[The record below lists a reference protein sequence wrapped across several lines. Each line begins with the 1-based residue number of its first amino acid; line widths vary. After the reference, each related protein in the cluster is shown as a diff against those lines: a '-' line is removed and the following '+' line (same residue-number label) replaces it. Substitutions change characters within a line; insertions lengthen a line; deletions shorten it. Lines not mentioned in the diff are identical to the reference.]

1 MSPLKATTLWL
12 LYSLGALALA
22 HPDSNDTKL
31 RAPAL
36 PKTSAAKVL
45 NRRAS
50 DECTGDCATCFGSGF
65 QLCASSSNTCY
76 KPGDLVYGV
85 DSCSGVGSSD
95 VPTEPDVCTDG
106 GCAPPTPFFSS
117 DRVQPTKK
125 TTNRTT
131 SSMDLTK
138 YSQGYQY
145 CPNSSLYCYKPGD
158 SLYGIENC
166 SADASS
172 SSSSSGSSSG
182 SGSDAASDTSSQTT
196 ESETSTPSGSGASST
211 GSAGGVAGGSG
222 DTEDTESS
230 TTSTRSGGSS
240 SATSGSNSNNNQ
252 GSSANGVSNGS
263 PSQNSS
269 GNSEIHGGLVGVL
282 FAGGVAFVTAL
293 HLRI

>member
-65 QLCASSSNTCY
+65 KLCASSSNTCY

-106 GCAPPTPFFSS
+106 GCAVCFGS
-117 DRVQPTKK
+117 
-125 TTNRTT
+125 
-131 SSMDLTK
+131 
-138 YSQGYQY
+138 GYQD

-158 SLYGIENC
+158 SLYGIESC
-166 SADASS
+166 SADA

-196 ESETSTPSGSGASST
+196 DSGTSTASGSGASST
-211 GSAGGVAGGSG
+211 GSAGGVTGGSG

-230 TTSTRSGGSS
+230 TTSTRSGLSS
-240 SATSGSNSNNNQ
+240 SATGGSNSNNNNQ
-252 GSSANGVSNGS
+252 GSSANSDSNGS
-263 PSQNSS
+263 PAQNSS
-269 GNSEIHGGLVGVL
+269 GNSEIYGGLIGVL
-282 FAGGVAFVTAL
+282 FAGGVAFVAAL